1 MIKIPIYSI
10 DGEII
15 GEEVVE
21 IKDKK
26 INKDVLYY
34 YVNAYLTNQRQGTSY
49 TKTRGEVSGGG
60 RKPWR
65 QKGTGRARFG
75 SIRNPIWRGGGVVF
89 GPKPKEYRIRLPKK
103 MKRKALSEAIKD
115 KLIED
120 RILIVDFENFNEV
133 KTKKA
138 YEFLKKAGL
147 DKEKVLFILNKD
159 NERKN
164 NIIKS
169 IRNISAVE
177 YDYSD
182 KINAYEIL
190 KVDKVLIDRGCFVRL
205 KEIWENKN
213 GS

>member
-1 MIKIPIYSI
+1 MIKIPVYNI

-15 GEEVVE
+15 GEEIVE

-34 YVNAYLTNQRQGTSY
+34 YVNAYLTNQRKGASA

-65 QKGTGRARFG
+65 QKGTGRARVG
-75 SIRNPIWRGGGVVF
+75 SIRNPIWRGGGVAF
-89 GPKPKEYRIRLPKK
+89 GPKPKEYKIRLPKK
-103 MKRKALSEAIKD
+103 MKRKALCEAIKD

-120 RILIVDFENFNEV
+120 RVFIVDFGNFNEI
-133 KTKKA
+133 KTKRA

-159 NERKN
+159 NQSKD

-169 IRNISAVE
+169 IRNLSAVE
-177 YDYSD
+177 YDYLY

-190 KVDKVLIDRGCFVRL
+190 KADKVLIDKGCLGRI
-205 KEIWENKN
+205 KEIWESGN